1 MILGK
6 IVGKTST
13 TDFQFAVSGD
23 VDKFE
28 YIQVLDK
35 SKNYIL
41 CQVIELEK
49 DHNKSL
55 AFCNVIGYRDKEGRL
70 RGLGAPLSPG
80 TEVLYADDK
89 FVKET
94 LGLGKVKNA
103 AFIGTLEGRENVQIF
118 LDLNKLLTKHVA
130 VLAKTGAGKSYVVG
144 VLLEELLENKIPIV
158 IIDPHGEYSTLKYPN
173 DENLDKLKKLDIK
186 PKGYPSQIQEFS
198 PDVQTNPEC
207 KPLKI
212 SNKDLSP
219 AELIHMLPA
228 KLSNAQLGVLYSSL
242 KNIGNKADFDELLL
256 ELENE
261 DSSVKWTLINILE
274 YVKKTGLFSDAP
286 TPLFELVKTGRA
298 SIINLKGVN
307 PEVQEV
313 VVYKIVKDL
322 FMERK
327 KGNIPPFFL
336 VIEEGHNFIPE
347 RTYGES
353 KSSGVLRQI
362 FSEGRKFGL
371 GVCIVSQRPS
381 RVEKNALSQVN
392 TQIILKVTNPND
404 VKSIS
409 SSVEGLTAETEK
421 EIKNITIGTA
431 LITGVVDLPIFVN
444 IRTRRSK
451 HGGASVKILSEE
463 VEEEKDFVS
472 EAKKGKGELLPLI
485 KQRISLKDLKVM
497 GKKDVKTVL
506 VPCVFLSCS
515 DDKGDF
521 NLLINLNNGH
531 VVKDLESGTGVQL
544 KGFNLENLSPQ
555 QKKVMKIAFEL
566 KEFRPAEVFSKSGL
580 QFSDLYETIKFM
592 TDKGFFVKSGD
603 KYSLSEKISLLTNIR
618 EEAFYGKVEY
628 SSLDFDEQ
636 LDKKVEVSSLI
647 DFLGRFLTIKNEK
660 ECWLVVYKH

>member
-13 TDFQFAVSGD
+13 TDFQFSVSGD

-28 YIQVLDK
+28 YVQVLDK
-35 SKNYIL
+35 SNNYIL

-49 DHNKSL
+49 DRDKSI
-55 AFCNVIGYRDKEGRL
+55 AFCNVIGYRDKDNRL
-70 RGLGAPLSPG
+70 RGLGAPLAPG

-89 FVKET
+89 FVKNT
-94 LGLGKVKNA
+94 LGLEKSKNA

-144 VLLEELLENKIPIV
+144 VLLEELLENKIPIL

-173 DENLDKLKKLDIK
+173 DENLDKLKKLDLK
-186 PKGYPSQIQEFS
+186 PKGYPSQVQEFS

-219 AELIHMLPA
+219 VELIHMLPA
-228 KLSNAQLGVLYSSL
+228 KLSNAQLGILYSSL

-286 TPLFELVKTGRA
+286 TPLFELVKTGKA

-322 FMERK
+322 FTERK

-421 EIKNITIGTA
+421 EIKNISIGTA

-463 VEEEKDFVS
+463 VEEERDFVS

-485 KQRISLKDLKVM
+485 NQKISLKDLKLM

-515 DDKGDF
+515 DKQGDF

-531 VVKDLESGTGVQL
+531 VITDLESGTGVQL
-544 KGFNLENLSPQ
+544 KGLNLDNLSPQ

-566 KEFRPAEVFSKSGL
+566 KEFRPAEIFSKSGL

-592 TDKGFFVKSGD
+592 TDKGFFTKSGD
-603 KYSLSEKISLLTNIR
+603 KYVLSEKISLLTNIHDNS
-618 EEAFYGKVEY
+618 FYGKVEY
-628 SSLDFDEQ
+628 SNLDFDEQ
-636 LDKKVEVSSLI
+636 MDKKVDVSSLI

-660 ECWLVVYKH
+660 ECWLIVYKG

>member
-13 TDFQFAVSGD
+13 TDFQFSVSGD

-28 YIQVLDK
+28 YVQVLDK
-35 SKNYIL
+35 SNNYIL

-49 DHNKSL
+49 ERDKNI
-55 AFCNVIGYRDKEGRL
+55 AFCNVIGYRDKDGRL
-70 RGLGAPLSPG
+70 RGLGAPLAPG

-94 LGLGKVKNA
+94 LGLGKAKNA

-118 LDLNKLLTKHVA
+118 LDLNKLLTKHVS
-130 VLAKTGAGKSYVVG
+130 VLAKTGAGKSYCVA

-173 DENLDKLKKLDIK
+173 NEDLDKIKKLGLK
-186 PKGYPSQIQEFS
+186 PKGYASQVQEFS

-219 AELIHMLPA
+219 DELIHMLPT

-242 KNIGNKADFDELLL
+242 KNIGNKADLDELLL

-261 DSSVKWTLINILE
+261 DSSVKWTLINIIE
-274 YVKKTGLFSDAP
+274 YVKKLGLFSDAP
-286 TPLFELVKTGRA
+286 TPLFELVKTGKA

-313 VVYKIVKDL
+313 VVYKLVKDL

-327 KGNIPPFFL
+327 KSNIPPFFL
-336 VIEEGHNFIPE
+336 VVEEGHNFIPE

-404 VKSIS
+404 VKAVT
-409 SSVEGLTAETEK
+409 SSVEGITSETEK
-421 EIKNITIGTA
+421 EIKNIPIGTA

-444 IRTRRSK
+444 IRPRMSK
-451 HGGASVKILSEE
+451 HGGAAVKILSEE
-463 VEEEKDFVS
+463 VEEERDFVA

-485 KQRISLKDLKVM
+485 KQKVSLKDLKLM
-497 GKKDVKTVL
+497 GKENVRVVL
-506 VPCVFLSCS
+506 TPCVLLSCS
-515 DDKGDF
+515 DKDGDF

-531 VVKDLESGTGVQL
+531 IVTDLESGKGVQL
-544 KGFNLENLSPQ
+544 KGSNLENLSAG
-555 QKKVMKIAFEL
+555 QKKVMKIAFDL
-566 KEFRPAEVFSKSGL
+566 VEFKPAEIFSKSGL
-580 QFSDLYETIKFM
+580 QFSDLYETIKVM

-603 KYSLSEKISLLTNIR
+603 KYALSDKLALFTHTR
-618 EEAFYGKVEY
+618 DYVFYGKIEY
-628 SSLDFDEQ
+628 STMEFDEQ
-636 LDKKVEVSSLI
+636 ADKKVDVASLVE
-647 DFLGRFLTIKNEK
+647 FLGRFLDIKNEK
-660 ECWLVVYKH
+660 ECWLVVYEG